1 MKISIQENWVEN
13 VVWKMVAILCRSQG
27 SNEALGEL
35 HKRRGQG
42 FCCMIAQVESIL
54 AKEQTPIDLEK
65 NPFGHELEKFLIDS
79 CIVMIYVTIY
89 IYH

>member
-1 MKISIQENWVEN
+1 MA
-13 VVWKMVAILCRSQG
+13 AILCRPQCA
-27 SNEALGEL
+27 NEALSEL

-65 NPFGHELEKFLIDS
+65 IRLATSWKGFW
-79 CIVMIYVTIY
+79 
-89 IYH
+89 